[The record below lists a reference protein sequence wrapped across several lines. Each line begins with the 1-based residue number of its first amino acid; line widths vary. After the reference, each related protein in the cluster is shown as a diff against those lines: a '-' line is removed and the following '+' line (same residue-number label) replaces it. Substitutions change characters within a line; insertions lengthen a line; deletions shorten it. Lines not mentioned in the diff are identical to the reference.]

1 MLESAMT
8 RASSRPRHRDR
19 LRSGHV
25 CFGNIR
31 RFATFALNSNAILS
45 AATGVMSRA
54 VIGSPSRTATRGNAG
69 RFASS
74 IASMSSTASA
84 PATSAPVASA
94 PAASAPT
101 ASAPTASAPA
111 ASAFTAIASVVAN
124 VFIVLATL
132 SAVWP
137 LAAAEPAV
145 TIDFDEDIV
154 PILTKAGCNSGGC
167 HGKQSGR
174 NGFKLSVFGF
184 DRDADYQA
192 IVYEGR
198 GRRVFPAAPNSSLLL
213 AKAANRMPHG
223 GGLRLEEGSD
233 EYQRLSR
240 WIVAGMPRT
249 DSRAPR
255 LVSIDVQP
263 RQQVM
268 RPESRQ
274 ALRVTGTFADGS
286 TRDIT
291 RMAIYTAN
299 DKTLADVDRDGIVET
314 TTLPGESAIVVR
326 YQEKVVSAFVTV
338 PMTDTTT
345 TAGNPAARAGSAGST
360 STGSVSAGSVSAG
373 SVSAGSVSAGSVS
386 ATVGSALAAWDRS
399 RFVDRLVAE
408 KWERLHLTPSAAADD
423 ATFLRRATLDLVGR
437 LPTLAETQQFLGEA
451 PPRASLMSTGWEGPS
466 DERRARLVDTLLA
479 SPEYADYWALRWADL
494 LKVHREELG
503 ARSAHAYHQWLRG
516 VLERN
521 VPFDVWVRQLLT
533 AEGGSETNGAV
544 NFFRAFNNPNDL
556 TVAVSQVFL
565 GVRLECAKCHHHP
578 YEHWGQDDFYGMAAF
593 FARLQRKQA
602 GGAEQRFFV
611 ADKGD
616 VTHPLTKAVIAPR
629 VLLGEPLAIA
639 AGDDPRERLAEWLA
653 SPANPFFAR
662 AAANRLWAHLMGR
675 GLVEPIDD
683 MRETNPATNERLLAE
698 LAREFTERRF
708 DLRHLLRTI
717 ATSRTYALSSTAN
730 GANARDTRNYSRA
743 YRKRLPA
750 EVLLDAVCD
759 VTGEPEVF
767 TGMPPGTRAVQ
778 LWDNRL
784 PSVFL
789 ETFGRPQRKTVCS
802 CERLGDS
809 TLSQVLHLLNSPAIH
824 DKLTSPTG
832 RATRLAASDLPPER
846 IVRELYLAALS
857 RPPRAD
863 ELEAALAAFAS
874 PEATRQTATEDVLWS
889 VMNSAEFVLN
899 H

>member
-1 MLESAMT
+1 MATSQPTARPMT
-8 RASSRPRHRDR
+8 TSPASLH
-19 LRSGHV
+19 
-25 CFGNIR
+25 
-31 RFATFALNSNAILS
+31 
-45 AATGVMSRA
+45 RA
-54 VIGSPSRTATRGNAG
+54 VSVAAWT
-69 RFASS
+69 
-74 IASMSSTASA
+74 IA
-84 PATSAPVASA
+84 
-94 PAASAPT
+94 
-101 ASAPTASAPA
+101 
-111 ASAFTAIASVVAN
+111 
-124 VFIVLATL
+124 LATVL
-132 SAVWP
+132 DGP
-137 LAAAEPAV
+137 LPAAEPSAPSMAV
-145 TIDFDEDIV
+145 ATIDFDEDIV

-192 IVYEGR
+192 IVFEGR
-198 GRRVFPAAPNSSLLL
+198 GRRVFPAAPGSSLLL
-213 AKAANRMPHG
+213 AKAANRVPHG
-223 GGLRLEEGSD
+223 GGLRLEEGSA
-233 EYQRLSR
+233 EYRRLSE

-249 DSRAPR
+249 DARAPR

-274 ALRVTGTFADGS
+274 ALRVTGKFADGS

-291 RMAIYTAN
+291 RMAIFTAN
-299 DKTLADVDRDGIVET
+299 DKTLAAVDRDGIVET
-314 TTLPGESAIVVR
+314 TALPGESAIVVR
-326 YQEKVVSAFVTV
+326 YQEMVVSAFVTV
-338 PMTDTTT
+338 PIADT
-345 TAGNPAARAGSAGST
+345 AS
-360 STGSVSAGSVSAG
+360 
-373 SVSAGSVSAGSVS
+373 S
-386 ATVGSALAAWDRS
+386 ATSSTTEGPRATSAAASASATALAGWDRS
-399 RFVDRLVAE
+399 RFIDRLVAE
-408 KWERLHLTPSAAADD
+408 KWERLGLVPSPLADD
-423 ATFLRRATLDLVGR
+423 ATFLRRATLDLIGR
-437 LPTLAETQQFLGEA
+437 LPTVEETRRYLSE
-451 PPRASLMSTGWEGPS
+451 PPS
-466 DERRARLVDTLLA
+466 DARRERLIDRLLA
-479 SPEYADYWALRWADL
+479 APEYADYWALRWADL
-494 LKVHREELG
+494 LRVHREELG
-503 ARSAHAYHQWLRG
+503 PRAAHAYHQWLRG

-521 VPFDVWVRQLLT
+521 VPYDVWVRQLLT

-544 NFFRAFNNPNDL
+544 NFFRAFKDPNDL

-593 FARLQRKQA
+593 FPRLQRKQA
-602 GGAEQRFFV
+602 GGTEQRFFV

-629 VLLGEPLAIA
+629 VLLGEPLSIA

-662 AAANRLWAHLMGR
+662 AGANRLWAHLMGR

-698 LAREFTERRF
+698 LAREFTEHRF

-717 ATSRTYALSSTAN
+717 ATSRTYALSSTAT
-730 GANARDTRNYSRA
+730 GPNARDTRNYSRA

-759 VTGEPEVF
+759 VTGEPESF

-824 DKLTSPTG
+824 DKLTAPSG
-832 RATRLAASDLPPER
+832 RAARLAASDLSPAD
-846 IVRELYLAALS
+846 IVRELYLTALS
-857 RPPRAD
+857 RPPRPE
-863 ELEAALAAFAS
+863 ELAAALAAFTA
-874 PEATRQTATEDVLWS
+874 PEATRHTATEDVLWS

>member
-1 MLESAMT
+1 MKRIT
-8 RASSRPRHRDR
+8 
-19 LRSGHV
+19 
-25 CFGNIR
+25 
-31 RFATFALNSNAILS
+31 TLS
-45 AATGVMSRA
+45 AAPALPGVPNEVLASVSFVFLASVLVA
-54 VIGSPSRTATRGNAG
+54 VLSCGKASAESPS
-69 RFASS
+69 
-74 IASMSSTASA
+74 
-84 PATSAPVASA
+84 
-94 PAASAPT
+94 PAANRS
-101 ASAPTASAPA
+101 
-111 ASAFTAIASVVAN
+111 
-124 VFIVLATL
+124 
-132 SAVWP
+132 
-137 LAAAEPAV
+137 V

-184 DRDADYQA
+184 DREADYQA
-192 IVYEGR
+192 IVFEGR
-198 GRRVFPAAPNSSLLL
+198 GRRVFPASPGSSLLL
-213 AKAANRMPHG
+213 AKAANRVPHG
-223 GGLRLEEGSD
+223 GGLRLDESSA
-233 EYQRLSR
+233 EYQRLSQ

-249 DSRAPR
+249 DPRAPR

-274 ALRVTGTFADGS
+274 PLRVTGTFADGA

-299 DKTLADVDRDGIVET
+299 DKTLADVDRDGVVET
-314 TTLPGESAIVVR
+314 TSLPGESAIVVR
-326 YQEKVVSAFVTV
+326 YQDKVVSAFVTV
-338 PMTDTTT
+338 PMID
-345 TAGNPAARAGSAGST
+345 AGA
-360 STGSVSAGSVSAG
+360 V
-373 SVSAGSVSAGSVS
+373 
-386 ATVGSALAAWDRS
+386 VGNLAAWDRS

-408 KWERLHLTPSAAADD
+408 KWERLRLTPSVPADD
-423 ATFLRRATLDLVGR
+423 ATFLRRATLDLIGR
-437 LPTLAETQQFLGEA
+437 LPTLAETQQFLSGS
-451 PPRASLMSTGWEGPS
+451 PPPGSTAADWQGPS
-466 DERRARLVDTLLA
+466 DTRRTQLVDRLLA
-479 SPEYADYWALRWADL
+479 SPEYADFWALRWADL
-494 LKVHREELG
+494 LRVHREELG
-503 ARSAHAYHQWLRG
+503 PRAAHAYHQWLRG
-516 VLERN
+516 ILERN
-521 VPFDVWVRQLLT
+521 VPYDIWVRQLLT

-578 YEHWGQDDFYGMAAF
+578 YEHWGQEDFYGMAAF
-593 FARLQRKQA
+593 FPRLQRKQA

-616 VTHPLTKAVIAPR
+616 VTHPLTKAVVAPR
-629 VLLGEPLAIA
+629 VLMGEPLMVA
-639 AGDDPRERLAEWLA
+639 AGDDPRERLAQWLA
-653 SPANPFFAR
+653 SPSNPFFAR

-683 MRETNPATNERLLAE
+683 MRETNPATNEQLLAE
-698 LAREFTERRF
+698 LAREFTAHRF

-717 ATSRTYALSSTAN
+717 ATSRTYALSSAAT

-743 YRKRLPA
+743 YRKRLSA
-750 EVLLDAVCD
+750 EVLLDAVSD
-759 VTGEPEVF
+759 VTGEPESFV
-767 TGMPPGTRAVQ
+767 GMPPGTRAVQ

-824 DKLTSPTG
+824 DKLTAPTG
-832 RATRLAASDLPPER
+832 RAARLSASDLPPDS
-846 IVRELYLAALS
+846 IVRELYWVALS
-857 RPPRAD
+857 RPPRPE
-863 ELEAALAAFAS
+863 ELEAALAAFAA

>member
-1 MLESAMT
+1 MAPRRPAPLRPLRPSCWNPPLAHALFRSS
-8 RASSRPRHRDR
+8 RASPIVRVLVGAVAFLMVDAVLQSP
-19 LRSGHV
+19 
-25 CFGNIR
+25 
-31 RFATFALNSNAILS
+31 TFF
-45 AATGVMSRA
+45 
-54 VIGSPSRTATRGNAG
+54 P
-69 RFASS
+69 ASS
-74 IASMSSTASA
+74 TSPFSA
-84 PATSAPVASA
+84 NSGNS
-94 PAASAPT
+94 
-101 ASAPTASAPA
+101 
-111 ASAFTAIASVVAN
+111 I
-124 VFIVLATL
+124 
-132 SAVWP
+132 
-137 LAAAEPAV
+137 AAAEPSS

-192 IVYEGR
+192 IVFEGR
-198 GRRVFPAAPNSSLLL
+198 GRRVFPAAPSSSLLL
-213 AKAANRMPHG
+213 AKAANRVPHG
-223 GGLRLEEGSD
+223 GGMRLEEDSAD
-233 EYQRLSR
+233 YQRLSR

-249 DSRAPR
+249 DTRAPR

-274 ALRVTGTFADGS
+274 TLRVIGTFADGS
-286 TRDIT
+286 IRDLT
-291 RMAIYTAN
+291 RMAVYTAN
-299 DKTLADVDRDGIVET
+299 DKTLANVDRDGVVET
-314 TTLPGESAIVVR
+314 TALPGESAIVVR

-338 PMTDTTT
+338 PMSENSDSA
-345 TAGNPAARAGSAGST
+345 TASGGAAADLAAAGAARAA
-360 STGSVSAGSVSAG
+360 AAR
-373 SVSAGSVSAGSVS
+373 
-386 ATVGSALAAWDRS
+386 AAWDRT
-399 RFVDRLVAE
+399 RFIDRLVAE
-408 KWERLHLTPSAAADD
+408 KWERLRLAPSPAADD

-437 LPTLAETQQFLGEA
+437 LPTLAETREFLAESPLSGA
-451 PPRASLMSTGWEGPS
+451 LPLQDASGAAGAAKASVASSAASWQGPS
-466 DERRARLVDTLLA
+466 DERRARLVDRLLA

-494 LKVHREELG
+494 LRVHREELG
-503 ARSAHAYHQWLRG
+503 PRAAHAYHQWLRG

-521 VPFDVWVRQLLT
+521 VPYDQWVRELLT

-544 NFFRAFNNPNDL
+544 NFFRAFGNPNDL

-593 FARLQRKQA
+593 FPRLQRKQA
-602 GGAEQRFFV
+602 GGSEQRFFV

-616 VTHPLTKAVIAPR
+616 VTHPLTKAVVAPR
-629 VLLGEPLAIA
+629 VLLGEPLTVA
-639 AGDDPRERLAEWLA
+639 AGADPREQLASWLA
-653 SPANPFFAR
+653 SPSNPFFAR

-683 MRETNPATNERLLAE
+683 MRETNPATNEPLLAE
-698 LAREFTERRF
+698 LAREFTDRRF

-717 ATSRTYALSSTAN
+717 ATSRTYALSSSAT

-750 EVLLDAVCD
+750 EVLLDAVSD
-759 VTGEPEVF
+759 VTGEPETF
-767 TGMPPGTRAVQ
+767 AGMPPGTRAVQ

-809 TLSQVLHLLNSPAIH
+809 TLSQVLHLLNSPALH
-824 DKLTSPTG
+824 DKLTAPTG
-832 RATRLAASDLPPER
+832 RAARLASSDSPPAT
-846 IVRELYLAALS
+846 IVQELYMAALS
-857 RPPRAD
+857 RLPRPA
-863 ELEAALAAFAS
+863 ELEAALAAFTA
-874 PEATRQTATEDVLWS
+874 PEATRQTATEDVMWS

>member
-1 MLESAMT
+1 M
-8 RASSRPRHRDR
+8 
-19 LRSGHV
+19 
-25 CFGNIR
+25 
-31 RFATFALNSNAILS
+31 
-45 AATGVMSRA
+45 
-54 VIGSPSRTATRGNAG
+54 
-69 RFASS
+69 
-74 IASMSSTASA
+74 
-84 PATSAPVASA
+84 
-94 PAASAPT
+94 
-101 ASAPTASAPA
+101 
-111 ASAFTAIASVVAN
+111 
-124 VFIVLATL
+124 
-132 SAVWP
+132 
-137 LAAAEPAV
+137 
-145 TIDFDEDIV
+145 
-154 PILTKAGCNSGGC
+154 
-167 HGKQSGR
+167 
-174 NGFKLSVFGF
+174 
-184 DRDADYQA
+184 
-192 IVYEGR
+192 
-198 GRRVFPAAPNSSLLL
+198 
-213 AKAANRMPHG
+213 
-223 GGLRLEEGSD
+223 
-233 EYQRLSR
+233 
-240 WIVAGMPRT
+240 
-249 DSRAPR
+249 
-255 LVSIDVQP
+255 
-263 RQQVM
+263 
-268 RPESRQ
+268 
-274 ALRVTGTFADGS
+274 
-286 TRDIT
+286 
-291 RMAIYTAN
+291 
-299 DKTLADVDRDGIVET
+299 
-314 TTLPGESAIVVR
+314 
-326 YQEKVVSAFVTV
+326 
-338 PMTDTTT
+338 
-345 TAGNPAARAGSAGST
+345 
-360 STGSVSAGSVSAG
+360 
-373 SVSAGSVSAGSVS
+373 
-386 ATVGSALAAWDRS
+386 
-399 RFVDRLVAE
+399 
-408 KWERLHLTPSAAADD
+408 
-423 ATFLRRATLDLVGR
+423 
-437 LPTLAETQQFLGEA
+437 
-451 PPRASLMSTGWEGPS
+451 
-466 DERRARLVDTLLA
+466 
-479 SPEYADYWALRWADL
+479 
-494 LKVHREELG
+494 HREELG